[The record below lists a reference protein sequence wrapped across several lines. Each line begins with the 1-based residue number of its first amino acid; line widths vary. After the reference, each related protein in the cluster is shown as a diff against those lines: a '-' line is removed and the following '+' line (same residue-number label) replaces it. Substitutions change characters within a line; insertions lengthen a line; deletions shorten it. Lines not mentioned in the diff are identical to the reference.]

1 MVFTHMKD
9 VLIPSGE
16 VDFARLQ
23 LVGEG
28 GHRTVYSS
36 PDYPGVIFKLQK
48 SLAERQRDVK
58 GLRWYLFQYF
68 AGFENYNTRLESI
81 TYTDLCMARPEILA
95 KLPIARFYG
104 FACSS
109 AGLLQMTEKISLDGT
124 TVGPTLRQVCMD
136 GAVTTQDAESL
147 TMFARSLL
155 ASRIPTHDL
164 RDGNIVKGLDR
175 HGQERFALIDGIG
188 DIRLIQM
195 KKYVARYQRAHLVR
209 FFSSLEEHGLR
220 FDAENFHLTRI

>member
-1 MVFTHMKD
+1 MKD
-9 VLIPSGE
+9 VLIPSGD
-16 VDFARLQ
+16 VDFASLQ

-48 SLAERQRDVK
+48 SLADRQKDAK

-68 AGFENYNTRLESI
+68 AGFENDNTRLESI

-104 FACSS
+104 FARSD
-109 AGLLQMTEKISLDGT
+109 AGLLQMSEKISLDGI
-124 TVGPTLRQVCMD
+124 TVGPTLRQVCKG

-147 TMFARSLL
+147 TKFAQSLL

-164 RDGNIVKGLDR
+164 RDINIVKGLDGD
-175 HGQERFALIDGIG
+175 GQQKFALIDGIG
-188 DIRLIQM
+188 DIRLVPM
-195 KKYVARYQRAHLVR
+195 KKYFAKYQRAHLVR
-209 FFSSLEEHGLR
+209 FFSSLERHGLR
-220 FDAENFHLTRI
+220 FDVENFLLTRT